1 MGRKSITGGVMPA
14 GISRIRFD
22 FSIDGQRF
30 RPALPLIPNETNL
43 RCARRHLTRIKAQI
57 EAGTFCF
64 ADEFPRYRGL
74 QKLPRVLQS
83 RSCGEVFDDFL
94 RHEEA
99 TGWYNSSMSTK
110 LSSTNPYLRDP
121 ATRKSMVI
129 RSVVTSSAIEGIRAS
144 FKGSTRGNGK
154 SSASKGRV
162 KGKKA

>member
-1 MGRKSITGGVMPA
+1 M
-14 GISRIRFD
+14 
-22 FSIDGQRF
+22 Q
-30 RPALPLIPNETNL
+30 
-43 RCARRHLTRIKAQI
+43 ARRELIVNAGDTLAGRIL
-57 EAGTFCF
+57 F
-64 ADEFPRYRGL
+64 
-74 QKLPRVLQS
+74 
-83 RSCGEVFDDFL
+83 
-94 RHEEA
+94 
-99 TGWYNSSMSTK
+99 MSTK